1 MTQPDQTPAQEG
13 EILISGVDTG
23 PLNSGN
29 ETPTEMHARFQG
41 VGEPELDTE
50 LETDTEPAEPDDED
64 G

>member
-1 MTQPDQTPAQEG
+1 MTQPDKTPERGG

-23 PLNSGN
+23 PTESGN

-41 VGEPELDTE
+41 MGEPESGA
-50 LETDTEPAEPDDED
+50 EPAEPDDED